1 MRKQHGNELD
11 KKTTSSRNVVDDK
24 SKVTYRWQVS
34 FQSLP
39 REEDNTK
46 ENEDER
52 NLKVNISL
60 N

>member
-1 MRKQHGNELD
+1 MRKRHGNELD
-11 KKTTSSRNVVDDK
+11 KKTTSSRNVVDVK

-46 ENEDER
+46 ENEDKKE
-52 NLKVNISL
+52 I
-60 N
+60 